1 MTSNLTPM
9 QLRRKI
15 ERDRRAR
22 RAEHAMKRRP
32 DSVRTSILVA
42 VAAVDRLHASME
54 SAARSIKAFSVAMS
68 KMGGC
73 PDCRILESFN
83 KEEAR

>member
-1 MTSNLTPM
+1 MTTPA
-9 QLRRKI
+9 QLRRRV

-22 RAEHAMKRRP
+22 RAAHAMKRRP

-42 VAAVDRLHASME
+42 VAAVDRRHASME
-54 SAARSIKAFSVAMS
+54 SAARSIKAFTVAMS

-73 PDCRILESFN
+73 PDCRTLASFD
-83 KEEAR
+83 KEETR